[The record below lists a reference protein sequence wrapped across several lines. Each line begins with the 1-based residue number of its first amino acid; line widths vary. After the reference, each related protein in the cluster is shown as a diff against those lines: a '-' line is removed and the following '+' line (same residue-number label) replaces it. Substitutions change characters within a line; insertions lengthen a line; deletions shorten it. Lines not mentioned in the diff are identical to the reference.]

1 MISSTISMFLEKQEL
16 HKCNGNVTD
25 DLQKQVFSN
34 CVWTLGNL
42 TSKQIFEKKKQ
53 IFEQLGVSL
62 AKTQTCELPLW
73 LFPLAM
79 STPGLPPS
87 FGENNSST
95 SVSDCTCQGSSSRS
109 SFKHLLI
116 WSNREIVHDRIRC
129 YLLRVY
135 HVLGTVPRFIP
146 STSHWS
152 CGLEQLAPLSL
163 ISSQGHW
170 QFDGR
175 INELTCENA

>member
-42 TSKQIFEKKKQ
+42 SSKQIFEK
-53 IFEQLGVSL
+53 LGVSL
-62 AKTQTCELPLW
+62 AKTQTGDLPLW

-95 SVSDCTCQGSSSRS
+95 SVSDCTC
-109 SFKHLLI
+109 
-116 WSNREIVHDRIRC
+116 
-129 YLLRVY
+129 
-135 HVLGTVPRFIP
+135 
-146 STSHWS
+146 
-152 CGLEQLAPLSL
+152 
-163 ISSQGHW
+163 
-170 QFDGR
+170 
-175 INELTCENA
+175 